1 MILKTAIVWRVLA
14 EEKHFHIK
22 AIYTKK
28 YVLIYLADEEI
39 YPNTSIWLLYDLGE
53 SVTVSSLQIDL
64 PYHLGEFITSLP
76 YSIKNGYVIV
86 EI

>member
-1 MILKTAIVWRVLA
+1 MSLKTAIVWRVLA

-64 PYHLGEFITSLP
+64 PYHLGEFIEQVCLTVL
-76 YSIKNGYVIV
+76 KMVML
-86 EI
+86 